1 MLTKGIKKR
10 LKIFNGK
17 FARRLFILF
26 ICCAMLPIVVLSLVS
41 LGRVS
46 LQLKEQS
53 GRQLRRAVKTHA
65 IAIYDRLNLLEAQI
79 DLICLHLEGKDSSQS
94 FGDPDLNED
103 FRSSL
108 KDRFI
113 AISRTAEG
121 RVYPLYGDPIVD
133 KPNISPLAENQFKLG
148 KSIILTQKGLHSIK
162 RRIFLTRLIAT
173 GRPELGSLLA
183 EINTNYLWSI
193 GLNNTLPSATH
204 FSAFDSDLNILVN
217 SNAISTT
224 ELRKQ
229 IRQATIAKKREFEFD
244 QSGDSL
250 TVSFWPL
257 FLEAKFVVDDW
268 IIVFSQSS
276 TQFLAP
282 MTSFK
287 RTFLLITLLSF
298 WVVLLFSIRYI
309 RKASVPLDRLKSA
322 TVKLS
327 HGDFDH
333 AVVVKSGD
341 EFEDV
346 TSAFNV
352 MTRQLGRQFSA
363 LSTLAHIGQQTASV
377 LETRHL
383 LDVVLKRMEET
394 LNFKQGCVF
403 LVQQEPEEL
412 CLAAGYGLSRE
423 NLQALEQTRIDLGGH
438 SLAEHP
444 DFREIFNN
452 GRPHIRTCPQSDKLA
467 EKGTIICPLL
477 DSINTSELIVAPIVY
492 ENRPYGILA
501 VAKDDDSPGLSRE
514 DESVI
519 TGISA
524 QLASALFA
532 IAAYRRLENS
542 EKRFKNVFSH
552 AASGM
557 ALLTLEGKFVEVNP
571 PLCRMLGYE
580 PSALLNR
587 RLDQMFHQ
595 DEWDAI
601 KFKLDRL
608 LSVHTEAVLEEV
620 RMLNSRGETM
630 WALMSASLL
639 HDDNG
644 QHLHF
649 ILHLQDLTVQKK
661 IELEK
666 QNISRQLQQS
676 QKMESLGTLAGGI
689 AHDFNNIL
697 SGIMGYSELAKL
709 EVSDQAKCSEKI
721 DMVLKATHRAK
732 DLVQQILTF
741 SRQDNQPIQPVKV
754 STIAKEVLK
763 FLRASIPPE
772 IDIQSN
778 IDNDDDPV
786 MTDPTQI
793 HQIVMNLCTNAYQAM
808 LDTGGL
814 LQFSLKTVS
823 VDADDRG
830 SRAVLSHGSYT
841 EVRVSDTGHGID
853 EQTAGKIFEPYFTT
867 KEKGKGTGLGL
878 SVVHGIVEKCGGS
891 ISVQSAPGKGTTFT
905 VLLPQKEATAVSA
918 KDDAEPMVGTE
929 KILFV
934 DDEEIIIDMAL
945 EMLERL
951 GYTATCL
958 QNPQTAIKRF
968 MDSPDDFDLV
978 ITDMSMPG
986 IKGDKLAE
994 KIYGVRPDIPIILCS
1009 GFNEGIDKDQTSAVG
1024 VTGILPKPFTLRGLN
1039 EAIRSA
1045 LTDSASSPDKPNP
1058 AAETAGIIGQGQLPA
1073 GG

>member
-1 MLTKGIKKR
+1 MKKK
-10 LKIFNGK
+10 LKIFNSK

-26 ICCAMLPIVVLSLVS
+26 ICCAMLPIAVLSIVS

-46 LQLKEQS
+46 SQLKEQS

-65 IAIYDRLNLLEAQI
+65 IAIYDRLSVLEAQI
-79 DLICLHLEGKDSSQS
+79 ALICLHIEGRDSSQS
-94 FGDPDLNED
+94 PGDQDLNED
-103 FRSSL
+103 FRNNL

-121 RVYPLYGDPIVD
+121 HVYPLYGDPIVD
-133 KPNISPLAENQFKLG
+133 KPSISPATENRFKLG
-148 KSIILTQKGLHSIK
+148 RSIILTQEGRRSIK
-162 RRIFLTRLIAT
+162 HRIFLTRLIAT

-193 GLNNTLPSATH
+193 GLNNSLPEATH
-204 FSAFDSDLNILVN
+204 FSVFDSDLNILIN

-224 ELRKQ
+224 ELREQ
-229 IRQATIAKKREFEFD
+229 IRQATIAKKQEFEFN

-257 FLEAKFVVDDW
+257 FLKAKFDVDEW
-268 IIVFSQSS
+268 IIVFSQSR

-282 MTSFK
+282 MISFK

-309 RKASVPLDRLKSA
+309 RKAAVPLDRLKSA

-333 AVVVKSGD
+333 SVVVKSSD

-346 TSAFNV
+346 TSAFNL
-352 MTRQLGRQFSA
+352 MTRQLGHQFNA

-383 LDVVLKRMEET
+383 IDLVLRRMKET
-394 LNFKQGCVF
+394 LNFKQGYVF
-403 LVQQEPEEL
+403 LVRQEPEEL
-412 CLAAGYGLSRE
+412 FLANGYGLSKE
-423 NLQALEQTRIDLGGH
+423 TLQALKQTKIDLGGH
-438 SLAEHP
+438 SLDEHP
-444 DFREIFNN
+444 DFKEIFNN
-452 GRPHIRTCPQSDKLA
+452 GRPHIRGCPQSDKFA

-477 DSINTSELIVAPIVY
+477 GSINTPALIMAPIIY

-501 VAKDDDSPGLSRE
+501 VAKDYDTPGLSRE
-514 DESVI
+514 DENVI

-557 ALLTLEGKFVEVNP
+557 ALLTVEGEFAEVNP

-601 KFKLDRL
+601 KVKLDRL
-608 LSVHTEAVLEEV
+608 LSVPTDAVLEEV
-620 RMLNSRGETM
+620 RMLNSTGETV
-630 WALMSASLL
+630 WALMSTSLL
-639 HDDNG
+639 HDDKG
-644 QHLHF
+644 QPLHF
-649 ILHLQDLTVQKK
+649 ILHLQDLTVQKRM
-661 IELEK
+661 ELEK

-676 QKMESLGTLAGGI
+676 QKMESIGTLAGGI

-697 SGIMGYSELAKL
+697 SGIMGYSELARL
-709 EVSDQAKCSEKI
+709 EVSDQDKCSEKI
-721 DMVLKATHRAK
+721 DHVLQAAHRAK
-732 DLVQQILTF
+732 ELVQQILTF
-741 SRQDNQPIQPVKV
+741 SRQDNQPIQPVQV
-754 STIAKEVLK
+754 STVAKEVLK
-763 FLRASIPPE
+763 LLRASIPPE
-772 IDIQSN
+772 IDIQSK
-778 IDNDDDPV
+778 IDNDDAPV

-793 HQIVMNLCTNAYQAM
+793 HQIVMNLCTNAYHAM
-808 LDTGGL
+808 LDNGGL

-823 VDADDRG
+823 VGADDRS
-830 SRAVLSHGSYT
+830 SRALLSQGRYT
-841 EVRVSDTGHGID
+841 EVRVSDTGHGMD
-853 EQTAGKIFEPYFTT
+853 EQTAGRIFEPYFTT

-891 ISVQSAPGKGTTFT
+891 ITVESTLGKGTTFT
-905 VLLPQKEATAVSA
+905 VLLPQKEAKAVSE
-918 KDDAEPMVGTE
+918 KEDKEPMVGTE
-929 KILFV
+929 RILFV
-934 DDEEIIIDMAL
+934 DDEGIIIEMAG
-945 EMLERL
+945 EMLQRL

-958 QNPQTAIKRF
+958 QDPQSAIKRF
-968 MDSPDDFDLV
+968 MDSPDDFDMV
-978 ITDMSMPG
+978 ITDLSMPG

-994 KIYGVRPDIPIILCS
+994 KIYRIRPDIPIILCS
-1009 GFNEGIDKDQTSAVG
+1009 GFNDGIDKDQTSSVG
-1024 VTGILPKPFTLRGLN
+1024 VTGMLSKPFTLRGLN
-1039 EAIRSA
+1039 RAIRSA
-1045 LTDSASSPDKPNP
+1045 LTDSPSFPH
-1058 AAETAGIIGQGQLPA
+1058 
-1073 GG
+1073 